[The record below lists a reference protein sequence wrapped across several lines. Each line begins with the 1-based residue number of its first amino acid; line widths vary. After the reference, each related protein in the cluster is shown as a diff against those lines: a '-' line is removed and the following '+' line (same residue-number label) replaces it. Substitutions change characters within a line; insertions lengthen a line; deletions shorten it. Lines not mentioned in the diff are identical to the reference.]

1 MPFPDDLVDRGVEND
16 TTIPFQHYV
25 SRLSGQQTPASLY
38 RVYTRLLG
46 DMQKGN
52 FDGKLSYNF
61 NMTREWMFLSPRK
74 KDDYINQE
82 YRIGVNSTGMIGLL
96 LTKSPEESQFLE
108 DIGPVTVLEDVGISW
123 SAKRET

>member
-1 MPFPDDLVDRGVEND
+1 
-16 TTIPFQHYV
+16 
-25 SRLSGQQTPASLY
+25 
-38 RVYTRLLG
+38 
-46 DMQKGN
+46 
-52 FDGKLSYNF
+52 
-61 NMTREWMFLSPRK
+61 MTREWMFLSPRK